1 MTENSKDP
9 SIWKKLANRYLP
21 KQERRR
27 ILALDGGGIRGLM
40 TLQILKRIEEVIQE
54 HTGKRRLCDYFD
66 YIGGTSTG
74 AIIAAG
80 LARGKTVDE
89 LITFYRQAGPMMFSE
104 ASIYQR
110 WVRSSFTADP
120 LIGKLKEVYGE
131 NTTLDPDD
139 LECLLLVVTRN
150 ATTDSPWP
158 VSSNPFA
165 KYSSADRPDCNLKV
179 KLWQLV
185 RASTAAPTFF
195 PPEVVQWDP
204 NDPSKAF
211 VFVDGG
217 TTPYNNPAFLMY
229 RMATLEPYNLAW
241 ERGENKLQIISVGTG
256 SAPGKGQQTANPAMN
271 KLANVV
277 DLVGTLMYSA
287 QVDQDINCRTVG
299 RCTFGDEI
307 DSEIGDL
314 IPKEPLDQ
322 DLGRD
327 FLYARYDALL
337 TTKGLARIGC
347 GGIDPERVKKL
358 DAVDALDELVTVGKA
373 VATQVKAEHFGSFL
387 TS

>member
-1 MTENSKDP
+1 MTEKSKDP

-21 KQERRR
+21 QQRRR
-27 ILALDGGGIRGLM
+27 ILSLDGGGIRGLM
-40 TLQILKRIEEVIQE
+40 TLQVLKRIEEVIQE

-104 ASIYQR
+104 ASIYER

-158 VSSNPFA
+158 VSSNPLA

-229 RMATLEPYNLAW
+229 RMATLEPYNLGW
-241 ERGENKLQIISVGTG
+241 ERGEDKLQIISVGTG

-299 RCTFGDEI
+299 RCTYGDVI

-314 IPKEPLDQ
+314 VPDVPLDK

-347 GGIDPERVKKL
+347 SNIDPERVKKL

-373 VATQVKAEHFGSFL
+373 VAKQVKAEHFGSFL
-387 TS
+387 EP